1 MDPFPYV
8 VIITAKGDEN
18 MQNFLDMSIKEVIE
32 NHPGV
37 GGLLDE
43 YDIGCVPCTVAT
55 CLLKDIVTI
64 HNLPKKDEADLMY
77 RLEKELYPDRDVK
90 LKEVVE
96 EDVKEEIQY
105 SPPMQQLVDEHV
117 YIKQLIAYISNVLE
131 LVAQDEK
138 IDRDL
143 LMNVIRFIRE
153 YADKYHHAK
162 EEDILFD
169 YTDKSLEIINVILE
183 DHVTGRGHIKA
194 VVDAID
200 TENKEQIISHLTAYQ
215 ALLTEHI
222 KKEDEILFPWI
233 DRGLTTGQ
241 VGEIYQKFAQANE
254 ELGENLP
261 ERNLEFLES
270 LNRKFKQ

>member
-105 SPPMQQLVDEHV
+105 SPPMQ
-117 YIKQLIAYISNVLE
+117 
-131 LVAQDEK
+131 
-138 IDRDL
+138 L

>member
-1 MDPFPYV
+1 MKLGANM
-8 VIITAKGDEN
+8 VIIIIKGDGI
-18 MQNFLDMSIKEVIE
+18 MQNFMDMSIKEVIE
-32 NHPGV
+32 KHPKV
-37 GGLLDE
+37 GDLLEE

-64 HNLPKKDEADLMY
+64 HNLPKKDEARLMY
-77 RLEKELYPDRDVK
+77 GIEKEIYPDRDVE

-96 EDVKEEIQY
+96 EEVEKEVKY

-117 YIKQLIAYISNVLE
+117 YIKQLIAYISDVLE
-131 LVAQDEK
+131 SVARDEK
-138 IDRDL
+138 IDKDL
-143 LMNVIRFIRE
+143 LLNVIRFIRE

-194 VVDAID
+194 VVDAI
-200 TENKEQIISHLTAYQ
+200 EAEEKGQIITHLTAYQ

-233 DRGLTTGQ
+233 DRGLTTSQ
-241 VGEIYQKFAQANE
+241 VGEIYQKFARANE
-254 ELGENLP
+254 ELGEDLP